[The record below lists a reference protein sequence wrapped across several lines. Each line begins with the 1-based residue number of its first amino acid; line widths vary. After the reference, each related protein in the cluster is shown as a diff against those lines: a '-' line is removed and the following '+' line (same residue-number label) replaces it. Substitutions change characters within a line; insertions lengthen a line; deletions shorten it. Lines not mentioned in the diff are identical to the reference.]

1 MIGGV
6 AGSAIIGAGLKVAGY
21 FITSWLEGKRQKD
34 LASLNAET
42 DRIVAVQGGQDEAD
56 SWTKYTRRIL
66 ALMIT
71 STACL
76 SMLWFSL
83 HPTLEITMLIPT
95 TEGFFQFLFGS
106 SSVTPITMTGGMIV
120 YKFTDLFAL
129 VAGFYFTK
137 VGR

>member
-21 FITSWLEGKRQKD
+21 FITSWMESKRQKD
-34 LASLNAET
+34 LASLNADTEK
-42 DRIVAVQGGQDEAD
+42 IVAVQGGQDHAD
-56 SWTKYTRRIL
+56 GWTKYTRRVL

-71 STACL
+71 TTACL
-76 SMLWFSL
+76 SMLWFTL
-83 HPTLEITMLIPT
+83 HPTLEITMLIPQS
-95 TEGFFQFLFGS
+95 EGFFEFLFGS
-106 SSVTPITMTGGMIV
+106 SSLLPITMTGGMIV
-120 YKFTDLFAL
+120 YKFTELFAL